1 MKALPIRFMISISAV
16 LISVSVFMSV
26 AGCGGKKA
34 EQQSGNQQKAQG
46 QQQSSD
52 KPIDSALKEQMNMY
66 KDIKQYE
73 FQESEKLRKSN
84 KDQLKKLQKD
94 QSESGSQTSDSSQK
108 QKSSSKDVS
117 KEQKG
122 STNESSKDASK
133 DKGK

>member
-1 MKALPIRFMISISAV
+1 MKALPIRFMISISAA

-26 AGCGGKKA
+26 TGCGGKKA

-46 QQQSSD
+46 QQQSG

-94 QSESGSQTSDSSQK
+94 QSESSSQTSDSSQK
-108 QKSSSKDVS
+108 QKSSSKDAS

-122 STNESSKDASK
+122 STNKSSKDASK